1 MRKVVRV
8 HEHGGPD
15 VLRIEEL
22 EVGRPGTG
30 EVRVRCQRTIE
41 RVATMKS
48 NGDSKY
54 GHSK

>member
-1 MRKVVRV
+1 MSKVVRV